1 MELKKIIEEK
11 TTEEMIS
18 KNIAGEIV
26 LSKLPGKTIQR
37 WRDIF
42 KISQRAL
49 AQKMNIVPSVI
60 SDYETGRRTSPG
72 VSMIKKIVNAFIE
85 LDRNAGSVVINE
97 FSTLFQKEVLNDAII
112 DIRELEKPVTV
123 ENFNYVLDGVI
134 IVGEEKSKKPL
145 YGYTVV
151 DSIKA
156 IVNLS
161 PQELV
166 QLYGM
171 TTERALI
178 FVNVESGRSPMV
190 ALKVTNLK
198 PGAVVLFGVK
208 DLDVLAKRIAL
219 VENIPLI
226 VSKTKSIDDLLSNL
240 KKI

>member
-1 MELKKIIEEK
+1 MEVKKIIEEK

-26 LSKLPGKTIQR
+26 LSNLPGKTIQR

-60 SDYETGRRTSPG
+60 SDYESGRRTSPG
-72 VSMIKKIVNAFIE
+72 VSMIKKIVSAFIE
-85 LDRNAGSVVINE
+85 LDKDTGSIVVTE

-123 ENFNYVLDGVI
+123 EKFNNILEGVLV
-134 IVGEEKSKKPL
+134 VGEKKSKKPL

-178 FVNVESGRSPMV
+178 FVNVETGRSPMV

-208 DLDVLAKRIAL
+208 DLDVLAKRIAS

-226 VSKTKSIDDLLSNL
+226 VSKTKSIDELLSNL